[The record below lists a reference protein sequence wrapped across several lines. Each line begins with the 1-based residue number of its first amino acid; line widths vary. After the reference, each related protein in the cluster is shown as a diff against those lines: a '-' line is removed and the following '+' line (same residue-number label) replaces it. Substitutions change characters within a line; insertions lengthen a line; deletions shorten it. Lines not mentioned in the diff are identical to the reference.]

1 MAVVRPFRAIHYNP
15 DKVKLED
22 AIAPP
27 YDVISRTHQGEL
39 FRRDP
44 HNVVRLILG
53 NGLPS
58 EIEGNDWY
66 ERAYHFLEKWRGEKV
81 LVQDARPAF
90 YLLAQNFRNP
100 ETEEDLERK
109 ALLGLL
115 RLEPFVKKVVLPH
128 ERTHSLPKMDRL
140 NLIRSVR
147 ANFSSIFCLYEDT
160 GAVLARIFELY
171 RGHRPWVRVR
181 DDQGVLHTV
190 WRVSDAS
197 AVKSIQHTFQRKT
210 LLIADGHHRYE
221 TALTYAEERRQY
233 GDGSLAPHD
242 FVLVSLVN
250 VEDAGLLVFPTHRV
264 VHGVAHF
271 SSEKFLEALET
282 HFRLK
287 RCKPNE
293 LVAQLHQVS
302 EKVRAFG
309 VYVGHNQVFLATLA
323 DAKAYARVMPRA
335 KPRAWRDLDLAC
347 LEVIVL
353 RMILGIEEEK
363 LEQKLFYT
371 RSLREALAKVDAG
384 EGQAALI
391 VRPTPVRLVKAL
403 ARARELM
410 PQKSTYF
417 YPKFPSGLLVYSH
430 EA

>member
-15 DKVKLED
+15 DKVKLE
-22 AIAPP
+22 ASIAPP

-44 HNVVRLILG
+44 HNIVRLILG
-53 NGLPS
+53 NGLPA

-66 ERAYHFLEKWRGEKV
+66 ERAYHYLEKWREEKV
-81 LVQDARPAF
+81 LMQDARPAF
-90 YLLAQNFRNP
+90 YLLAQAYRNP
-100 ETEEDLERK
+100 ETEEELERM

-128 ERTHSLPKMDRL
+128 ERTHSLPKIDRL

-160 GAVLARIFELY
+160 GAVMKRISELY
-171 RGHRPWVRVR
+171 RGQKPWAKVR

-190 WRVSDAS
+190 WRISDAS
-197 AVKSIQHTFQRKT
+197 AIAGIQQTFQRKT

-221 TALTYAEERRQY
+221 TALTYAEERRRH
-233 GDGSLAPHD
+233 GDGSLQPHD

-250 VEDAGLLVFPTHRV
+250 VDDAGLLVLPTHRV

-271 SSEKFLEALET
+271 SRESFLEALET

-293 LVAQLHQVS
+293 LSARLRGES
-302 EKVRAFG
+302 EKTRAFG
-309 VYVGHNQVFLATLA
+309 VYLGLNQSFLATLA
-323 DAKAYARVMPRA
+323 DAQAYARVMPRS

-347 LEVIVL
+347 LEIIVL

-371 RSLREALAKVDAG
+371 RSTREAFSKVDAG
-384 EGQAALI
+384 EGQVALI

-417 YPKFPSGLLVYSH
+417 YPKFPSGLVIYSH